1 MCTYNGARFLREQL
15 RSIQFQSRPI
25 DEMVI
30 CDDGSTDDTIVI
42 LKQFT
47 QDAAF
52 KVSLVQ
58 NELKLGST
66 NNFSKAILLSSGD
79 LIVLTDQDDIW
90 QTDKIECMEKAF
102 LDDANL
108 NCLFS
113 DADLINEDGV
123 FLEKTLWQTLKFT
136 TGKRKQF
143 RNGHAF
149 NLLLRGNFIT
159 GATMCIKSS
168 WKNVALPVPNGW
180 VHDYWIALFIS
191 ASSKIGFVDKPLVQY
206 RCHPQQQLG
215 LRSDGGKGIARWWCR
230 FNTLEAEN
238 YLHAAQ
244 KMSELGNRL
253 SQYNQ
258 GKPSAAVIQC
268 RKLGE
273 HLVLRGRLP
282 KNRLKRIPMIFKEII
297 NGNYFRL
304 SLGIKSIS
312 RDLFSSV

>member
-1 MCTYNGARFLREQL
+1 MCTYNGARFLDEQL
-15 RSIQFQSRPI
+15 RSIQLQSRPA

-30 CDDGSTDDTIVI
+30 CDDGSNDDTIVI
-42 LKQFT
+42 LKRFLQC
-47 QDAAF
+47 ASF
-52 KVSLVQ
+52 KVTVIQ

-66 NNFSKAILLSSGD
+66 NNFSKAMLLSSGD

-90 QTDKIECMEKAF
+90 QNDKIESIEKAF
-102 LDDANL
+102 LEDASL

-113 DADLINEDGV
+113 DANLINEDGK
-123 FLEKTLWQTLKFT
+123 LLKKTLWQTLKFT
-136 TGKRKQF
+136 NGKKEQF
-143 RNGHAF
+143 RSGHAF

-159 GATMCIKSS
+159 GATMCFKSS
-168 WKNVALPVPNGW
+168 WKNLALPVPNDW

-191 ASSKIGFVDKPLVQY
+191 ASSKISFIDKPLIKY

-215 LRSDGGKGIARWWCR
+215 LRSDGGKGLARWWWR

-238 YLHAAQ
+238 YLQAAQ
-244 KMSELGNRL
+244 KISELGNRL
-253 SQYNQ
+253 SHYNH
-258 GKPSAAVIQC
+258 GKPNAAAIQC
-268 RKLGE
+268 EKLSE

-282 KNRLKRIPMIFKEII
+282 KNRLKRLPVIFKEII

-312 RDLFSSV
+312 RDFFSSP